1 VNGITTTEDGEEAVS
16 DRPLPTAV
24 NLVAVGLNALLLL
37 IEATYL
43 LPRAPVR
50 QDELVM
56 VLLLVGTPVVNLA
69 MIFDY
74 YRRGA
79 LTGVRNRVKGNPLP
93 LPTPVRWTLIGLN
106 ALLLFSEAVVLLGRG
121 INVGNPI
128 EVALTSLFLG
138 TPVASLA
145 MFLDY
150 NRRGL

>member
-1 VNGITTTEDGEEAVS
+1 MS

-50 QDELVM
+50 EDELVM
-56 VLLLVGTPVVNLA
+56 VSLLVGTPVVNLA
-69 MIFDY
+69 MIVDY
-74 YRRGA
+74 YRRGV
-79 LTGVRNRVKGNPLP
+79 LKGVRNRAKGNPLP
-93 LPTPVRWTLIGLN
+93 LPTPVRWTVIGLN
-106 ALLLFSEAVVLLGRG
+106 VLLLFSEAVLLLGRG

-128 EVALTSLFLG
+128 EVAVTSLMLA
-138 TPVASLA
+138 TPVMSLA